1 VPNCGVAGSCYS
13 GGGESARLEAY
24 PLLVDLVVQQRSSL
38 RQGRKKHFSGVKTI
52 DFDTIAESALG
63 RPFSLEGQYRVRK
76 FFVFLG
82 LIRLDYDEEDWVPTQ
97 RLLDLVAE
105 RREKSEQAGDE
116 ADEDGLA
123 G

>member
-1 VPNCGVAGSCYS
+1 
-13 GGGESARLEAY
+13 
-24 PLLVDLVVQQRSSL
+24 
-38 RQGRKKHFSGVKTI
+38 
-52 DFDTIAESALG
+52 
-63 RPFSLEGQYRVRK
+63 
-76 FFVFLG
+76 
-82 LIRLDYDEEDWVPTQ
+82 LDYDEEDWVPTQ